1 MPSSRSSKFVRFA
14 LAAAITLSGA
24 VATTAAT
31 VATATTAQAASSVG
45 GPITRSEVIQRA
57 QYWIGKSI
65 PYNQSGTYP
74 DSSGRNYRTDCGGYV
89 DMAWHLADGPN
100 TQGLESSAYTTQ
112 ISRSDLK
119 AGDILNSYWDHVI
132 LFEKWDD
139 SAHTTFSYY
148 SFGST
153 PVKHV
158 TGVSINAAYFD
169 SHPNGDYKALRY
181 NKIVD
186 DATVMP
192 TNVQLDIV
200 GGDGA
205 LYSQFGNYSSGSFNS
220 AWTAI
225 SGVPISRLTSVNV
238 GGNLVHF
245 YAVADGR
252 VFGRDH
258 IPSSNTWTGWSEIPG
273 GAANVKDIAATAVG
287 SNVILSIVGGD
298 GVLYTQYGNYDAGH
312 FDASWVRRSGAELT
326 RISSVTGDSNTVRI
340 YAVGPGGRVY
350 GADYT
355 LYSNSVGAWGE
366 IPGGATG
373 VKDIT
378 ASTSGTN
385 VILSVI
391 GADGTLYTQFGN
403 YAAGHFD
410 PSWVRRSGAELTNL
424 SSVPAFNG
432 DVVRIYAVGPGG
444 RVYGADYTLYANS
457 VGAWGEI
464 PGNATNAQDIAAAN
478 SN

>member
-1 MPSSRSSKFVRFA
+1 MPSSARLKCSLVV
-14 LAAAITLSGA
+14 AAASLLTVLA
-24 VATTAAT
+24 PAAT
-31 VATATTAQAASSVG
+31 VGTASAASVSTWDKVAQCESG
-45 GPITRSEVIQRA
+45 GN
-57 QYWIGKSI
+57 WSI
-65 PYNQSGTYP
+65 NTNNGYYGGLQFDSGTWAAYG
-74 DSSGRNYRTDCGGYV
+74 GRQYAPQANLASKQQQILIGEKVLAVQGQG
-89 DMAWHLADGPN
+89 AWHTCGPQAGLGADHADPYP
-100 TQGLESSAYTTQ
+100 S
-112 ISRSDLK
+112 
-119 AGDILNSYWDHVI
+119 VP
-132 LFEKWDD
+132 
-139 SAHTTFSYY
+139 
-148 SFGST
+148 
-153 PVKHV
+153 PV
-158 TGVSINAAYFD
+158 TSQ
-169 SHPNGDYKALRY
+169 
-181 NKIVD
+181 
-186 DATVMP
+186 P

-220 AWTAI
+220 AWAAI

-273 GAANVKDIAATAVG
+273 GASGVKDIAASASG
-287 SNVILSIVGGD
+287 SSVILSIVGGD
-298 GVLYTQYGNYDAGH
+298 GALYTQFGNYDAGH
-312 FDASWVRRSGAELT
+312 FDASWVRRGGAELT
-326 RISSVTGDSNTVRI
+326 RITSVTGNSDTIRI
-340 YAVGPGGRVY
+340 YGVGAGGRVY

-355 LYSNSVGAWGE
+355 LYANNVGAWGE

-385 VILSVI
+385 VILSMI
-391 GADGTLYTQFGN
+391 GGDGALYTQFGN
-403 YAAGHFD
+403 YDAGHFD
-410 PSWVRRSGAELTNL
+410 AAWVRRSGVELTNL
-424 SSVPAFNG
+424 SSVPANNG

-444 RVYGADYTLYANS
+444 RVYGADFTLYSNS

-464 PGNATNAQDIAAAN
+464 PGNATNARDIAAAN